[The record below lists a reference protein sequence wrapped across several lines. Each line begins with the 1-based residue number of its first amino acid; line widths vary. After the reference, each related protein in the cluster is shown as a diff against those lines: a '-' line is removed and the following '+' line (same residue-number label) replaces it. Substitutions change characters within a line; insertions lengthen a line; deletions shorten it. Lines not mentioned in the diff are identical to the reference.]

1 MGSVAEFLDFIKNK
15 NSEIYVILTEAKK
28 QDKNTFGENF
38 IEKWKEVADNYYDT
52 FYELQRSFI
61 KRNYFDS
68 FSTLVKK
75 NNLNI
80 DYLLDFN
87 STSNM
92 IWSTS
97 VQHGASGAVNI
108 FKKIPL
114 ATNIEDIIAKVY
126 EERLNMIAKS
136 YPPNSTNP

>member
-1 MGSVAEFLDFIKNK
+1 
-15 NSEIYVILTEAKK
+15 
-28 QDKNTFGENF
+28 
-38 IEKWKEVADNYYDT
+38 
-52 FYELQRSFI
+52 
-61 KRNYFDS
+61 
-68 FSTLVKK
+68 
-75 NNLNI
+75 
-80 DYLLDFN
+80 
-87 STSNM
+87 M

-136 YPPNSTNP
+136 YPPNSTNPGVVSLYNGIKNRLENEKNEILRIYKRELFY